1 MALIPFVIE
10 SDGRSERGFDIYS
23 RLLRDRIIFLGTEIT
38 DEVANL
44 VVAQLLYLE
53 AEGQEKEISIYIN
66 SPGGNITAGL
76 AIYDTMQFV
85 RAPVATICLGQAA
98 SMAAVLLAAGRPG
111 RRVSLPSARIILH
124 QPFGGFQGQASDIAI
139 QAKEILRMRE
149 TINRILSNHSGQPV
163 DRIQADIDRDF
174 IMTSQQ
180 ARDYGLIDQIISS
193 RNESL
198 S

>member
-44 VVAQLLYLE
+44 IVAQLLYLE

-85 RAPVATICLGQAA
+85 KSPVTTICLGQAA

>member
-23 RLLRDRIIFLGTEIT
+23 RLLRDRIIFMGTEIN

-53 AEGQEKEISIYIN
+53 AEGEDKEISIYIN

-85 RAPVATICLGQAA
+85 SAPVATICLGQAA

-111 RRVSLPSARIILH
+111 RRFSLPNARVILH
-124 QPFGGFQGQASDIAI
+124 QPFGGFQGQASDVAI

-149 TINRILSNHSGQPV
+149 TLNRILSSHTGQLI

-174 IMTSQQ
+174 IMTPEQ
-180 ARDYGLIDQIISS
+180 AKDYGLIDQVISS
-193 RNESL
+193 RKESL

>member
-1 MALIPFVIE
+1 MALVPFVIE

-23 RLLRDRIIFLGTEIT
+23 RLLRDRIIFLGTEIN

-53 AEGQEKEISIYIN
+53 AEGQDKEISIYIN

-85 RAPVATICLGQAA
+85 SAPVTTICLGQAA
-98 SMAAVLLAAGRPG
+98 SMAAVLLAGGRPG
-111 RRVSLPSARIILH
+111 RRFSLPSARIILH

-149 TINRILSNHSGQPV
+149 TLNRILSNHTGQAI

-174 IMTSQQ
+174 IMTPDQ
-180 ARDYGLIDQIISS
+180 AKDYGLIDQIISS
-193 RNESL
+193 RKESL

>member
-1 MALIPFVIE
+1 
-10 SDGRSERGFDIYS
+10 
-23 RLLRDRIIFLGTEIT
+23 
-38 DEVANL
+38 
-44 VVAQLLYLE
+44 
-53 AEGQEKEISIYIN
+53 
-66 SPGGNITAGL
+66 
-76 AIYDTMQFV
+76 
-85 RAPVATICLGQAA
+85 
-98 SMAAVLLAAGRPG
+98 
-111 RRVSLPSARIILH
+111 LPSARIILH

-149 TINRILSNHSGQPV
+149 TINRILSNHTGQPV

-174 IMTSQQ
+174 IMTPQQ

>member
-1 MALIPFVIE
+1 MALVPFVIE

-23 RLLRDRIIFLGTEIT
+23 RLLRDRIIFLGTEIN

-53 AEGQEKEISIYIN
+53 AEGQDKEISIYIN

-85 RAPVATICLGQAA
+85 SAPVTTICLGQAA
-98 SMAAVLLAAGRPG
+98 SMAAVLLAGGRPG
-111 RRVSLPSARIILH
+111 RRFSLPSARIILH
-124 QPFGGFQGQASDIAI
+124 QPFGGFQGQASDVAI

-149 TINRILSNHSGQPV
+149 TLNQILSTHTGQAI

-174 IMTSQQ
+174 IMTPDQ
-180 ARDYGLIDQIISS
+180 AKDYGLIDQIISS
-193 RNESL
+193 RKESL

>member
-44 VVAQLLYLE
+44 IVAQLLYLE

-85 RAPVATICLGQAA
+85 KSPVTTICLGQAA
-98 SMAAVLLAAGRPG
+98 SMAA
-111 RRVSLPSARIILH
+111 SARIILH

-149 TINRILSNHSGQPV
+149 TINRILSNHTGQPV

-174 IMTSQQ
+174 IMTPQQ

>member
-1 MALIPFVIE
+1 MALVPFVIE

-23 RLLRDRIIFLGTEIT
+23 RLLRDRIIFLGTEIS

-53 AEGQEKEISIYIN
+53 AEGQDKEISVYIN

-85 RAPVATICLGQAA
+85 SAPVTTICLGQAA
-98 SMAAVLLAAGRPG
+98 SMAAVLLAGGRPG
-111 RRVSLPSARIILH
+111 RRFSLPSARIILH

-149 TINRILSNHSGQPV
+149 TLNRILSNHTGQAI

-174 IMTSQQ
+174 IMTPDQ
-180 ARDYGLIDQIISS
+180 AKDYGLIDQIISS
-193 RNESL
+193 RKESL

>member
-44 VVAQLLYLE
+44 IVAQLLYLE

-85 RAPVATICLGQAA
+85 KSPVTTICLGQAA

-111 RRVSLPSARIILH
+111 RRFSLPSARIILH
-124 QPFGGFQGQASDIAI
+124 QPFGGFQGQASDVAI

-149 TINRILSNHSGQPV
+149 TINRILSNHTGQPV

-174 IMTSQQ
+174 IMTPQQ

>member
-44 VVAQLLYLE
+44 IVAQLLYLE

-85 RAPVATICLGQAA
+85 KSPVTTICLGQAA

-111 RRVSLPSARIILH
+111 RRFSLPSARIILH

-174 IMTSQQ
+174 IMTPQQ

>member
-111 RRVSLPSARIILH
+111 RRFSLPSARIILH

-149 TINRILSNHSGQPV
+149 TINRILSNHTGQPV

-174 IMTSQQ
+174 IMTPQQ

>member
-1 MALIPFVIE
+1 
-10 SDGRSERGFDIYS
+10 
-23 RLLRDRIIFLGTEIT
+23 
-38 DEVANL
+38 
-44 VVAQLLYLE
+44 
-53 AEGQEKEISIYIN
+53 
-66 SPGGNITAGL
+66 
-76 AIYDTMQFV
+76 
-85 RAPVATICLGQAA
+85 
-98 SMAAVLLAAGRPG
+98 
-111 RRVSLPSARIILH
+111 
-124 QPFGGFQGQASDIAI
+124 
-139 QAKEILRMRE
+139 LRMRE

>member
-1 MALIPFVIE
+1 MALVPFVIE

-23 RLLRDRIIFLGTEIT
+23 RLLRDRIIFLGTEIS

-53 AEGQEKEISIYIN
+53 AEGQDKEISIYIN

-85 RAPVATICLGQAA
+85 SAPVTTICLGQAA
-98 SMAAVLLAAGRPG
+98 SMAAVLLAGGRPG
-111 RRVSLPSARIILH
+111 RRFSLPSARIILH

-149 TINRILSNHSGQPV
+149 TLNRILSNHTGQAI

-174 IMTSQQ
+174 IMTPDQ
-180 ARDYGLIDQIISS
+180 AKDYGLIDQIISS
-193 RNESL
+193 RKESL

>member
-111 RRVSLPSARIILH
+111 RRFSLPSARVILH

-149 TINRILSNHSGQPV
+149 TINQILSNHTGQPV

-174 IMTSQQ
+174 IMTPQQ
-180 ARDYGLIDQIISS
+180 ARDYGLIDEVISS

>member
-85 RAPVATICLGQAA
+85 KAPVTTICLGQAA

-111 RRVSLPSARIILH
+111 RRFSLPNARVILH

-149 TINRILSNHSGQPV
+149 TINRILSNHTGQSV

-174 IMTSQQ
+174 IMTPQQ
-180 ARDYGLIDQIISS
+180 AKDYGLIDQIISS

>member
-23 RLLRDRIIFLGTEIT
+23 RLLRDRIIFLGTDIT

-85 RAPVATICLGQAA
+85 KAPVTTICLGQAA

-111 RRVSLPSARIILH
+111 RRFSLPNARVILH

-149 TINRILSNHSGQPV
+149 TINRILSNHTGQSV

-174 IMTSQQ
+174 IMTPQQ
-180 ARDYGLIDQIISS
+180 AKDYGLIDQIISS

>member
-1 MALIPFVIE
+1 MALVPFVIE

-23 RLLRDRIIFLGTEIT
+23 RLLRDRIIFLGTEIN

-53 AEGQEKEISIYIN
+53 AEGQDKEISVYIN

-85 RAPVATICLGQAA
+85 SAPVTTICLGQAA
-98 SMAAVLLAAGRPG
+98 SMAAVLLAGGRPG
-111 RRVSLPSARIILH
+111 RRFSLPSARIILH

-149 TINRILSNHSGQPV
+149 TLNRILSNHTGQAI

-174 IMTSQQ
+174 IMTPDQ
-180 ARDYGLIDQIISS
+180 AKDYGLIDQIISS
-193 RNESL
+193 RKESL

>member
-44 VVAQLLYLE
+44 IVAQLLYLE

-111 RRVSLPSARIILH
+111 RRFSLPSARVILH

-149 TINRILSNHSGQPV
+149 TINQILSNHTGQPV

-174 IMTSQQ
+174 IMTPQQ
-180 ARDYGLIDQIISS
+180 ARDYGLIDEVISS

>member
-1 MALIPFVIE
+1 MTLIPFVIE

-23 RLLRDRIIFLGTEIT
+23 RLLRDRIIFLGTDIT

-85 RAPVATICLGQAA
+85 KAPVTTICLGQAA
-98 SMAAVLLAAGRPG
+98 SMAAVLLASGRPG
-111 RRVSLPSARIILH
+111 RRFSLPSARIILH

-149 TINRILSNHSGQPV
+149 TINRILSSHTGQPV

-174 IMTSQQ
+174 IMTPQQ
-180 ARDYGLIDQIISS
+180 AKDYGLIDQIISS

-198 S
+198 L

>member
-1 MALIPFVIE
+1 MALVPFVIE

-23 RLLRDRIIFLGTEIT
+23 RLLRDRIIFLGTEIN

-53 AEGQEKEISIYIN
+53 AEGQDKEISIYIN

-85 RAPVATICLGQAA
+85 SAPVTTICLGQAA
-98 SMAAVLLAAGRPG
+98 SMAAVLLAGGRPG
-111 RRVSLPSARIILH
+111 RRFSLPSARIILH
-124 QPFGGFQGQASDIAI
+124 QPFGGFQGQASDVAI

-149 TINRILSNHSGQPV
+149 TLNQILSTHTGQSI

-174 IMTSQQ
+174 IMTPDQ
-180 ARDYGLIDQIISS
+180 AKDYGLIDQIISS
-193 RNESL
+193 RKESL

>member
-23 RLLRDRIIFLGTEIT
+23 RLLRDRIIFMGTEIN

-53 AEGQEKEISIYIN
+53 AEGQDKEISIYIN

-85 RAPVATICLGQAA
+85 SAPVATICLGQAA

-111 RRVSLPSARIILH
+111 RRFSLPNARVILH
-124 QPFGGFQGQASDIAI
+124 QPFGGFQGQASDVAI

-149 TINRILSNHSGQPV
+149 TLNRILSSHTGQLI

-174 IMTSQQ
+174 IMTPEQ
-180 ARDYGLIDQIISS
+180 AKDYGLIDQVISS
-193 RNESL
+193 RKESL